1 MRRHWKIVRTGGAPC
16 YVRDCT
22 QFAAV
27 PVDDSPTEDLPSAL
41 PEADRFNLAVY
52 AESKFAA
59 DLALTL
65 GQRAGA
71 VDLGPFGATYK
82 EIKQGRRMAIV
93 QGNIVVADG
102 RTDPAF
108 FGGHARLLQDC
119 RRWEA
124 EELKYMPIQIRRLR
138 ELEEAGV
145 DVVEFPTSAAVDLKF
160 ARLNLAQPVAL
171 CRDRFRIAQITG
183 RVSVKWL

>member
-27 PVDDSPTEDLPSAL
+27 PVDDSPIEDLPAAL
-41 PEADRFNLAVY
+41 PEVRGFCIAVY

-71 VDLGPFGATYK
+71 SDLGRFGGTFREAK
-82 EIKQGRRMAIV
+82 RKRRMAIV

-102 RTDPAF
+102 RSDPAF
-108 FGGHARLLQDC
+108 FGGHARLLQDG
-119 RRWEA
+119 RRWEKG
-124 EELKYMPIQIRRLR
+124 ELKEPPVQIKRLR

-145 DVVEFPTSAAVDLKF
+145 DVVEFPTNAAVDLKF
-160 ARLNLAQPVAL
+160 ARLNLAQPVVL
-171 CRDRFRIAQITG
+171 CRDRFRIANASG
-183 RVSVKWL
+183 RVTVKWS